1 MKKSL
6 AKPEQPKKVQ
16 SVVVKKAP
24 IVKEK
29 KVNDSLSSFTSE
41 EDIKLQ
47 CKFINNTNNFVEK
60 KPVKT
65 DVSVR
70 NKW

>member
-1 MKKSL
+1 L
-6 AKPEQPKKVQ
+6 
-16 SVVVKKAP
+16 
-24 IVKEK
+24 
-29 KVNDSLSSFTSE
+29 
-41 EDIKLQ
+41 
-47 CKFINNTNNFVEK
+47 INNTNNFVEK